1 MTTESHNNNEMKII
15 SLVAVRKLGMNRTQI
30 LLYSIMTVNL
40 KEYQLIQEIYSLTK
54 KTNKLMILKYHH
66 KNVYLRIY
74 LFTCKNLITRN
85 KTC

>member
-1 MTTESHNNNEMKII
+1 MTTENHNNNEMKII

-66 KNVYLRIY
+66 KNGYL
-74 LFTCKNLITRN
+74 
-85 KTC
+85 